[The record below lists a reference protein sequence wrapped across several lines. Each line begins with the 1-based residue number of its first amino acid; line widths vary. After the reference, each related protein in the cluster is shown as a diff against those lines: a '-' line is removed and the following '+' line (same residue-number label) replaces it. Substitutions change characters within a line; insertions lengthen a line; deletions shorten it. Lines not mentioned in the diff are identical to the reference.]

1 LSPTTEKTFYYHSPA
16 TVYFVTVGLFCRY
29 NALFQVENLC
39 IYYEQENFFSLLD
52 SGTRATQANQTEKCL
67 A

>member
-1 LSPTTEKTFYYHSPA
+1 
-16 TVYFVTVGLFCRY
+16 VYFVTVGLFCRY
-29 NALFQVENLC
+29 NALLQVENLP